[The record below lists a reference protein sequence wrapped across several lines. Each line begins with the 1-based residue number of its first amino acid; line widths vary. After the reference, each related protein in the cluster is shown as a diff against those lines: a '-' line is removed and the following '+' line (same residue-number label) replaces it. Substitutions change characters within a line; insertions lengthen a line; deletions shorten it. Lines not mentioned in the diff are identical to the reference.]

1 VSATSTLAG
10 FFAEH
15 WYLGLTGLL
24 LLFGVLI
31 AGAAVLLVRQWRIV
45 DRDHGVPGDAST
57 GAPAAAPASVAPAA
71 AKPTGRPG
79 KRTRRAEAAPA
90 PASGTPVPVQRGYDW
105 RVVVILV
112 TVAVSLSLQEYYG
125 ERILYQKL
133 FPYVEGDRYWT
144 LKGFAW
150 WSGWRVFGYV
160 VLPAITILCMPGERL
175 RDYYVSLRGFVRHL
189 WIYVVLYLVVLPAV
203 AIASQT
209 PAFSAT
215 YPFYKLANRSPFDFW
230 SWQALY
236 GVQFFALE
244 FFFRGY
250 MLRGLGQVMGSR
262 AIFVMIVP
270 YCMIHFGKPF
280 AETLGAIVAG
290 IVLGTLAMR
299 TKSIWGGV
307 VIHVGVAVTMDAL
320 ALGHCPPA
328 ETGLPCRG
336 H

>member
-1 VSATSTLAG
+1 VNPVARLVRRFFVEPWRFIDRDQAAAGGESAGQAVSTAVAASAAVATS
-10 FFAEH
+10 
-15 WYLGLTGLL
+15 
-24 LLFGVLI
+24 
-31 AGAAVLLVRQWRIV
+31 
-45 DRDHGVPGDAST
+45 
-57 GAPAAAPASVAPAA
+57 
-71 AKPTGRPG
+71 RPG
-79 KRTRRAEAAPA
+79 KRSRRAEAEAAPA
-90 PASGTPVPVQRGYDW
+90 PASAPNRGYDW
-105 RVVVILV
+105 RPVIILV

-125 ERILYQKL
+125 ERSLYQKL

-160 VLPAITILCMPGERL
+160 VLPAITIWLMPGERL

-189 WIYVVLYLVVLPAV
+189 WIYVVLYLLILPAV
-203 AIASQT
+203 VIASQT
-209 PAFSAT
+209 QAFSAT
-215 YPFYKLANRSPFDFW
+215 YPFYKLANRSAFDFW

-236 GVQFFALE
+236 SVQFFALE

-280 AETLGAIVAG
+280 AETLGAIGAG
-290 IVLGTLAMR
+290 IILGTLAMR

-307 VIHVGVAVTMDAL
+307 VIHVGVALTMDAL